1 VLQAMAR
8 FTAADGTTLSY
19 EDQGDGPAVLL
30 LHGFAT
36 TARVNWGR
44 PGVIHAL
51 VGAGYRVLT
60 PDLRGHG
67 RSDTP
72 HHPEAYRWDR
82 LVGDETGLLDHLGLE
97 AAAIGGYSLGS
108 SVAMLAAEAD
118 TRFIA
123 AMLGGAGARSLAG
136 PDAEAA
142 ETLASAMEA
151 PRTSEVAGR
160 GRAFRTFAE
169 ATRSDL
175 AALAALQR
183 ALPSWPAPRPGR
195 LRVPVLVVA
204 GTQDTLA
211 GPPGRLAEAFPA
223 GQAVTV
229 PGNHMNAMTN
239 PAFADA
245 LVGFLSRLPGW

>member
-1 VLQAMAR
+1 VLQAMAT

-30 LHGFAT
+30 LHGFAA
-36 TARVNWGR
+36 TARITWGR

-51 VGAGYRVLT
+51 VDAGYRVLT

-67 RSDTP
+67 RSHAP
-72 HHPEAYRWDR
+72 HDPEAYGWDR

-108 SVAMLAAEAD
+108 RVAMLAAEAD
-118 TRFIA
+118 TRFTA
-123 AMLGGAGARSLAG
+123 AMLGGAGARWLAS

-151 PRTSEVAGR
+151 PRASEVAGS

-175 AALAALQR
+175 VALAALQR
-183 ALPSWPAPRPGR
+183 ALPSWPAAVPGR

-204 GTQDTLA
+204 GTDDTLA
-211 GPPGRLAEAFPA
+211 GPPGPLAEAFTA
-223 GQAVTV
+223 GQAVTL
-229 PGNHMNAMTN
+229 PGNHMNAVTS

-245 LVGFLSRLPGW
+245 LLGFLSCLPRW